1 MTDRTHDAIREG
13 TKGMHN
19 RQAGETMPTGKRR
32 EGMTPSGDAE
42 QARGRQD
49 AGDAAY
55 DQGDKDALA
64 RVWDTVLGSRHAGTS
79 ERQDRAHSTIVFLVL
94 LALVTSIASLS
105 VWLWHDHASYREDHI
120 LVPAATY
127 ASDQVTSVETQLQDM
142 GFVDIAEGDTGV
154 TAYGTKAMC
163 DAWRSS
169 FWDRNV
175 SDAVT
180 DLGTTSSV
188 ASAASHMANGIIGMS
203 HSDDW
208 TTVTIK
214 TLTSD
219 PSVSVIGYMLE
230 SDTTASDAID
240 AAANWCAVLHDGQR
254 LHVSFV
260 GQDGNE
266 YLAIDTDTA
275 HDIIAKLQG
284 QEAGDSEGNV
294 ADGSDKDAT
303 AEGGDTGDD
312 HAADATGNAGT
323 NGQ

>member
-1 MTDRTHDAIREG
+1 MRRHEVKARHI
-13 TKGMHN
+13 K
-19 RQAGETMPTGKRR
+19 QAGETMPTGKCR
-32 EGMTPSGDAE
+32 EGTTPSGDTE

-49 AGDAAY
+49 ADDAAY
-55 DQGDKDALA
+55 NPSDKDALA
-64 RVWDTVLGSRHAGTS
+64 RVWDTALGSRHAGTS
-79 ERQDRAHSTIVFLVL
+79 ERQDRTHSAIVFLIL
-94 LALVTSIASLS
+94 LTLVASIASLGA
-105 VWLWHDHASYREDHI
+105 WLWHDHAAYREDHI

-127 ASDQVTSVETQLQDM
+127 TSDQVTSVETQLQDM
-142 GFVDIAEGDTGV
+142 GFVDITEGDTGV
-154 TAYGTKAMC
+154 TAYGTTAMC

-180 DLGTTSSV
+180 DFGTTSS
-188 ASAASHMANGIIGMS
+188 AMSAASHMANGIIGMS

-208 TTVTIK
+208 TTVTVT
-214 TLTSD
+214 TLTND

-275 HDIIAKLQG
+275 HDIIVQLQG
-284 QEAGDSEGNV
+284 QETSDSDGDAANSNDGN
-294 ADGSDKDAT
+294 AT
-303 AEGGDTGDD
+303 AKGGDTGDD
-312 HAADATGNAGT
+312 HAADAAGNAGT
-323 NGQ
+323 NG